1 MILRKRLLFKHIQ
14 PRAADFAAAQSFQQ
28 GVRVHDA
35 ATRDVDKKGV
45 LLHLAESFRVKHMI
59 GFVGQRKRQDNKIAL
74 GKDGVNCIAVLA
86 CKSVTDVIHPA
97 ERKLIEGIDFHP
109 ECLQALREHPP
120 VVAHADDAG
129 FAAVKPFP
137 CVRAVDTPV
146 SGRLRSQQF
155 LRMIA
160 MLQHEID
167 RVLRKNRSASA
178 RGTGDNEIFREDLVP
193 RGTVEPRVVAGDPFE
208 RVLPEKTVVDVAEQN
223 RDIRV
228 LRFLREFFL
237 VIEIYVDKVRF
248 GKNIPQRMIIFLV
261 VPDGR
266 DNFSDFRHFASFPAS
281 PDKPG
286 NPLNCST
293 V

>member
-1 MILRKRLLFKHIQ
+1 M
-14 PRAADFAAAQSFQQ
+14 
-28 GVRVHDA
+28 
-35 ATRDVDKKGV
+35 T
-45 LLHLAESFRVKHMI
+45 
-59 GFVGQRKRQDNKIAL
+59 
-74 GKDGVNCIAVLA
+74 
-86 CKSVTDVIHPA
+86 
-97 ERKLIEGIDFHP
+97 
-109 ECLQALREHPP
+109 
-120 VVAHADDAG
+120 
-129 FAAVKPFP
+129 
-137 CVRAVDTPV
+137 
-146 SGRLRSQQF
+146 GRLRSQQF